1 MSDDHGTTASAPGPS
16 SKTRW
21 YRKIP
26 TTLLLIAAA
35 LVAVTIAS
43 LALVLGKGAE
53 TAQQELAPAKE
64 KALQGQV
71 LAADVA
77 AACTNPTIVEQLAKM
92 GSQACQKAT
101 QVQQLPPLAPTDDQI
116 YAAVD
121 KWLTANPPPAGRVP
135 NQGELIRAA
144 TEALKT
150 LGWPPTEN
158 RIREIVIG
166 YIASNADLFRGK
178 QGENATDEQVRAAV
192 AAFCGQAP
200 SPCAGPEGK
209 QGDIGPTGPPG
220 PTGPVG
226 PTGPSGP
233 TGPPCP
239 EGESREVVTYAGGR
253 SGTACVRPTPPTT
266 SSSTGLLRR

>member
-1 MSDDHGTTASAPGPS
+1 MSEHRENTASAPGPS
-16 SKTRW
+16 PKTRW

-26 TTLLLIAAA
+26 TTMLLVVAA
-35 LVAVTIAS
+35 LVAVAIAS

-71 LAADVA
+71 LAADVI
-77 AACTNPTIVEQLAKM
+77 AACTNPAIVQELIKM

-121 KWLTANPPPAGRVP
+121 KWLTANPPPAGRNP
-135 NQGELIRAA
+135 SQGELIRAA

-150 LGWPPTEN
+150 LGWPPTED
-158 RIREIVIG
+158 RIRDIVIG
-166 YIASNADLFRGK
+166 YIASNSDLFKGE
-178 QGENATDEQVRAAV
+178 QGENATDDQVRAAV
-192 AAFCGQAP
+192 ALFCGQAP
-200 SPCAGPEGK
+200 SPCAGPKGQ
-209 QGDIGPTGPPG
+209 QGDTG

-226 PTGPSGP
+226 PTGSVGP
-233 TGPPCP
+233 PGPPGPPCP
-239 EGESREVVTYAGGR
+239 EGENQELVTYAGGR
-253 SGTACVRPTPPTT
+253 SGTACVRPTSSAAPT
-266 SSSTGLLRR
+266 STTGPLFR

>member
-1 MSDDHGTTASAPGPS
+1 MSDDHETTASAPGPS

-26 TTLLLIAAA
+26 TTLLLVLAA

-121 KWLTANPPPAGRVP
+121 KWLQANPPPAGRTP

-150 LGWPPTEN
+150 LGWPPTED

-166 YIASNADLFRGK
+166 YIASNADLFKGK
-178 QGENATDEQVRAAV
+178 PGENATDDQVRAAV
-192 AAFCGQAP
+192 ALFCGQTP
-200 SPCAGPEGK
+200 SPCAGPAGQK
-209 QGDIGPTGPPG
+209 GDTGPTGPPG

-226 PTGPSGP
+226 PPGP

-239 EGESREVVTYAGGR
+239 EGENRELVTYAGGR
-253 SGTACVRPTPPTT
+253 SGTACVRPASPTT
-266 SSSTGLLRR
+266 STTPTTTGLFRR